1 MSRNSALDYVRGSI
15 LIQSEKSWSDLEDK
29 SFKWRQLMIYEVNS
43 EVRSQLEIFFEKI
56 LTLEL
61 SDAPLKC
68 ESPKLKKLYN
78 RQTKTSFT
86 KGIEAILL
94 SKPDTL
100 RRLFFD
106 SEYSPQDHTL
116 DVLAIY
122 CGCVGWKDLEKK
134 FRKNELQDIEK
145 LCQLGIILN
154 SGELRKIPLEKTS
167 VNSQSSV
174 QPFKQLFTKKRVLLL
189 IGLIIL
195 IWVYIYFHDSTSS
208 QNKIHYDELQPVDTI
223 QSQ

>member
-1 MSRNSALDYVRGSI
+1 MSRNSALDYVRGAI
-15 LIQSEKSWSDLEDK
+15 LDKSEKSWSDVRDK
-29 SFKWRQLMIYEVNS
+29 SFDWRDQLKKFNDE
-43 EVRSQLEIFFEKI
+43 
-56 LTLEL
+56 LEL
-61 SDAPLKC
+61 NFEILWKKINSG
-68 ESPKLKKLYN
+68 EHSPYSKRVGSKLKHLYKAYN
-78 RQTKTSFT
+78 EDLLQDRVL
-86 KGIEAILL
+86 AILPKNP
-94 SKPDTL
+94 SIL
-100 RRLFFD
+100 RRLFLD
-106 SEYSPQDHTL
+106 EKYNPQDHTL

-154 SGELRKIPLEKTS
+154 SGESRKIPLEKTS
-167 VNSQSSV
+167 VNSQSSI